1 MMNSK
6 IGSSELTGVAE
17 GVNQTLH
24 MDVTDL
30 VSKVILLY
38 VVVERQKKKFYKK
51 KYFTHIPGL
60 LAFLTA
66 VSIDLTV
73 INILI

>member
-1 MMNSK
+1 MEK
-6 IGSSELTGVAE
+6 SSPSIYR
-17 GVNQTLH
+17 
-24 MDVTDL
+24 DVH
-30 VSKVILLY
+30 VLLY

-66 VSIDLTV
+66 VFIDLTV
-73 INILI
+73 INLLI